1 MLRLRMWTAFFLAV
15 ATVSTVH
22 AQEVLEANVQESS
35 PESETYDDATART
48 HFEAGQNHYEEGR
61 YDQAIT
67 EFEAALGASPRA
79 DLLYNL
85 YLACERAGRL
95 DEAVGYLERYV
106 AEGNLEPSDRDMLNA
121 RLENLRRRADSER
134 DRDAVTPMT
143 RADGGLSG
151 AALGMITSF
160 AVAGAGAVL
169 FGTFAA
175 LSEAEDQSL
184 AGECA
189 PRCTED
195 QVADLGTF
203 NLLADIGIGVA
214 SAGVVAGLVFLIVEL
229 ASGDSSAE
237 SPVALRPY
245 GAEVSF

>member
-1 MLRLRMWTAFFLAV
+1 MWAALQLAF
-15 ATVSTVH
+15 ATVSAAH
-22 AQEVLEANVQESS
+22 AQAPEEDATEQA
-35 PESETYDDATART
+35 PESEPSYDDATART

-67 EFEAALGASPRA
+67 EFEAALAASPRA

-95 DEAVGYLERYV
+95 DDAVRYLDRYIV
-106 AEGNLEPSDRDMLNA
+106 EGSLEGPDRDMLRV
-121 RLENLRRRADSER
+121 RLENLRRRAESER
-134 DRDAVTPMT
+134 EPEPLPPMT
-143 RADGGLSG
+143 RAEGGLSG
-151 AALGMITSF
+151 ATIGMITGF

-175 LSEAEDQSL
+175 FSEAEDQSL
-184 AGECA
+184 ASRCA

-195 QVADLGTF
+195 DVADLGTF
-203 NLLADIGIGVA
+203 NLLADIGLGVA
-214 SAGVVAGLVFLIVEL
+214 SAGAVAGLVFLIVEL
-229 ASGDSSAE
+229 ASDDSSTE